1 MTKFHIIEKQQFTK
15 LQELERVATY
25 TYQRSKVANYIYTDV
40 EAAIG
45 LRPGT
50 KLSQIIQR
58 IIYLATD
65 RGYSYPGRETLAE
78 QFSVST
84 RTVDKAIKALK
95 ESRVV
100 DVFYRYNPR
109 SNSAKT
115 CVFIFK
121 THANYVAI
129 KKILRKQYEEKF
141 EEELRQTSTGS
152 KGDVIKQ
159 IATSILQKK
168 QDLRINKQYHNVS
181 KVIEYLALKIE
192 RIQNENSG
200 SITALS
206 SYIDKVLRHQIKEA
220 HSYVRTQRQHIVDNN
235 RQPIPFFNWLEN

>member
-15 LQELERVATY
+15 LQELERTATY
-25 TYQRSKVANYIYTDV
+25 TYQRAKVANYIYTDV

-58 IIYLATD
+58 IIYLASD
-65 RGYSYPGRETLAE
+65 RGYSYPGRETLAK

-95 ESRVV
+95 ESGVA

-115 CVFIFK
+115 CVFIFR
-121 THANYVAI
+121 THANYAAI

-141 EEELRQTSTGS
+141 EEELRQTSTES
-152 KGDVIKQ
+152 KTDAIKQ
-159 IATSILQKK
+159 IATSILRKK
-168 QDLRINKQYHNVS
+168 QDLKINKRLHNVS
-181 KVIEYLALKIE
+181 KIIEYLALKIE
-192 RIQNENSG
+192 RVQNDNPG
-200 SITALS
+200 GITALS
-206 SYIDKVLRHQIKEA
+206 SYIDKTIAEEIRKVKSHARPAAQATGAI
-220 HSYVRTQRQHIVDNN
+220 
-235 RQPIPFFNWLEN
+235 PIFNWLES

>member
-15 LQELERVATY
+15 LQELERTATY

-50 KLSQIIQR
+50 KLAQIIQR
-58 IIYLATD
+58 IIYLASD

-95 ESRVV
+95 ESGMV

-115 CVFIFK
+115 CVFIFR
-121 THANYVAI
+121 THTNYAAI
-129 KKILRKQYEEKF
+129 KRILRKQYEEKF
-141 EEELRQTSTGS
+141 EEELRQTSTES
-152 KGDVIKQ
+152 KADAIKQ
-159 IATSILQKK
+159 IATSILRKK
-168 QDLRINKQYHNVS
+168 QDLKINKRLHNVS
-181 KVIEYLALKIE
+181 KIIEYLALKIE
-192 RIQNENSG
+192 KVQQNNPG
-200 SITALS
+200 GITALS
-206 SYIDKVLRHQIKEA
+206 SYIDKTIAQELRKVNSQERPAAQATGAI
-220 HSYVRTQRQHIVDNN
+220 
-235 RQPIPFFNWLEN
+235 PIFNWLETS

>member
-1 MTKFHIIEKQQFTK
+1 MRKFHIIEKQQFTK
-15 LQELERVATY
+15 LQELERTATY

-50 KLSQIIQR
+50 KLAQIIQR

-95 ESRVV
+95 ESKVV

-115 CVFIFK
+115 CVFIFC
-121 THANYVAI
+121 THANYAAI

-141 EEELRQTSTGS
+141 EEELRQTATES
-152 KGDVIKQ
+152 KTDAIKQ
-159 IATSILQKK
+159 IATSILRKK
-168 QDLRINKQYHNVS
+168 QDLKINKRLHNVS
-181 KVIEYLALKIE
+181 KIIEYLALKIE
-192 RIQNENSG
+192 RVQNDNPG
-200 SITALS
+200 GITALS
-206 SYIDKVLRHQIKEA
+206 SYIDKTIAEEIRKVKPQ
-220 HSYVRTQRQHIVDNN
+220 VRPVAQATGAI
-235 RQPIPFFNWLEN
+235 PIFNWLES